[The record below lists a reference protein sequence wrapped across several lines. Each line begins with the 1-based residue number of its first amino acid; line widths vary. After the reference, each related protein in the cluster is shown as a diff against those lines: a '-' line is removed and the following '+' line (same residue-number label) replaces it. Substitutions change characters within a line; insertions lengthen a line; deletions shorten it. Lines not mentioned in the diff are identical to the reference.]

1 MNVDIINAD
10 VRLRRNPRN
19 GVEAHRILVESLMAE
34 IKEKQTVLD
43 ELQDEDIKRKFIRQW
58 IPDTRN
64 INIYDVV

>member
-1 MNVDIINAD
+1 MNVDTIHAD
-10 VRLRRNPRN
+10 VQLHGNPRN
-19 GVEAHRILVESLMAE
+19 GEDAHRMLVESLMAE

-64 INIYDVV
+64 VHIHEVV